1 MSKWICVEDDLPE
14 DVLVL
19 VVTRKGL
26 VTVGEYDAKN
36 NQWIALDPYLLGY
49 IEPVIYPS
57 VTHWMPL
64 PAPPKEEK

>member
-1 MSKWICVEDDLPE
+1 MSEWISVEDELPE

-19 VVTRKGL
+19 VVTRKGF

-36 NQWIALDPYLLGY
+36 NQWIALDPYLLGC
-49 IEPVIYPS
+49 IDSVIYPT
-57 VTHWMPL
+57 VTHWQPL